1 MNNWK
6 TIIEVLLFVSSKPLS
21 IKKIVNITGKKTDEV
36 RKIINNLQ
44 EDYRINN
51 RPFFIQEISGGFSFA
66 TRPEFST
73 WVNKLY
79 NSDRKISLSVPSVE
93 TLAIIAYNQ
102 PITRLEIE
110 TIRGVDSSSVL
121 TNLLKNGFIRIRG
134 RKKTPGNP
142 FLYRVTEKF
151 LLHFGLKSV
160 SDLPPLEE
168 LEIEDGKNEAT

>member
-1 MNNWK
+1 M
-6 TIIEVLLFVSSKPLS
+6 
-21 IKKIVNITGKKTDEV
+21 
-36 RKIINNLQ
+36 
-44 EDYRINN
+44 
-51 RPFFIQEISGGFSFA
+51 
-66 TRPEFST
+66 
-73 WVNKLY
+73 
-79 NSDRKISLSVPSVE
+79 PSVE

-121 TNLLKNGFIRIRG
+121 TSLLKNGFIRIRG

-142 FLYRVTEKF
+142 FLYKVTEKF